1 MQKGSTGHEEN
12 DEVMPNGSATL
23 SLLKVGGHSPHVGT
37 EPQLTRKDETYTLGQ
52 KSSIKPKIHTLKMP
66 LFTKFT
72 ISKSYYSQNS
82 LF

>member
-37 EPQLTRKDETYTLGQ
+37 EPQLTRKDETPTYTLEQ
-52 KSSIKPKIHTLKMP
+52 KSLIYPKIHDFK
-66 LFTKFT
+66 
-72 ISKSYYSQNS
+72 IS
-82 LF
+82 FFIVITF